1 MHFSFRKISKTK
13 MLTLTFTVLDRCT
26 QIEKA
31 NRILLE
37 RMTEILA
44 GPGENFPQHKK
55 GYMPPIHPLHDNK
68 YNSQPHIKRG
78 KKCVTQSKSLNMGA
92 RMNDMQRITAENE

>member
-1 MHFSFRKISKTK
+1 
-13 MLTLTFTVLDRCT
+13 MLEDRCT

-44 GPGENFPQHKK
+44 GPGDNFPQHKK

-68 YNSQPHIKRG
+68 Y
-78 KKCVTQSKSLNMGA
+78 KS
-92 RMNDMQRITAENE
+92 